1 MNTFLKKGS
10 SSFSIPSVTKQFI
23 KLFCVMCFLLR
34 TSFMRVLLG
43 KKRERDVQNSAKLKL
58 GQRLCEWGG
67 ALATLSLPWVTGRTS
82 HLSESLCGT
91 SMQTGAEASEFPNSV
106 QIPLSLPDDKHRSH
120 RSAGFCIITQLSQW
134 TIKRMWK
141 CNYFSFSFI
150 WGPKIKAVKS

>member
-1 MNTFLKKGS
+1 MLSWPTMEFVKLSITEKMNTFLKKGS

-106 QIPLSLPDDKHRSH
+106 QIPLSLPDKHRSH
-120 RSAGFCIITQLSQW
+120 SLTNIEATDLLAF
-134 TIKRMWK
+134 
-141 CNYFSFSFI
+141 
-150 WGPKIKAVKS
+150 A